1 MKKFFA
7 VLLAAAM
14 TMSLVACG
22 SDEVVDAVEEV
33 EAVAEEAG
41 ATEEEVAAVEETAAE
56 AAEEVE
62 AVVEGWGSDELTA
75 MLPQPKFE
83 VLESEVAG
91 DVFAAIV
98 DADIE
103 QLKEYAVALQDA
115 GFSNDLE
122 GEADGAYAFSGKNAE
137 GYTIYVAR
145 YEEQSAIMFGMDLS
159 QYIGE

>member
-22 SDEVVDAVEEV
+22 SDEVVD
-33 EAVAEEAG
+33 
-41 ATEEEVAAVEETAAE
+41 